1 MIPFRS
7 RFIIGLEVTTLNYN
21 QAVNYILDIPKFG
34 VKAGLE
40 NIRVLLEL
48 LGNPQKHLK
57 IIHVAGTN
65 GKGSVCSMLSSILC
79 ANGYRTGLFT
89 SPHLMKINERLK
101 INQDDISDD
110 AFCEVFHEVY
120 EKMQEMVAKGY
131 NHPTFFEVL
140 VAMALLYFKKEQ
152 VEYAILETGVGGRL
166 DSTNVIEDPVL
177 TIITPI
183 GLDHV
188 AVLGDTIEAIAKE
201 KVGIIKAGRPTV
213 LYYDKQTVFDVVSNV
228 CRQKKSKLYSY
239 DQFEHH
245 ILKITK
251 KNIDFSIN
259 NKYYKYEKV
268 YLQTIASY
276 QLINVSIALTAVEAL
291 IDCGISLSKEKVLQG
306 LATFKWPGRMELL
319 TDHILIDGA
328 HNALGMRMFAHEINT
343 FYKDREVTI
352 LFASMKDKPYT
363 DMIKELKKCH
373 NINKVILTQIES
385 DRAASVNQLRDV
397 FEREG
402 FLDIECIERIDQAVA
417 YVRRLSQEGSMMC
430 CIGSLYLVGYVK
442 SQLEEEDCT

>member
-1 MIPFRS
+1 M
-7 RFIIGLEVTTLNYN
+7 NYN
-21 QAVNYILDIPKFG
+21 QVVNYILDIPKFA
-34 VKAGLE
+34 VKAGLD

-48 LGNPQKHLK
+48 LGNPQEDFK

-65 GKGSVCSMLSSILC
+65 GKGSVCSMLSHILS
-79 ANGYRTGLFT
+79 AHGYRTGLFT

-110 AFCEVFHEVY
+110 MFCQVFHEIY
-120 EKMQEMVAKGY
+120 EKIQEMVEKGH

-152 VEYAILETGVGGRL
+152 VDYAVLETGVGGRL
-166 DSTNVIEDPVL
+166 DSTNVIEKPVL

-183 GLDHV
+183 GLDHM
-188 AVLGDTIEAIAKE
+188 AVLGDTIEAIAQE
-201 KVGIIKAGRPTV
+201 KAGIIKEGRPTV
-213 LYYDKQTVFDVVSNV
+213 LYYNKEVVYDVVSRV

-239 DQFEHH
+239 GDFKYH
-245 ILKITK
+245 ILKINK

-268 YLQTIASY
+268 YLRTIAHY
-276 QLINVSIALTAVEAL
+276 QLINVSIALTAVKVL
-291 IDCGISLSKEKVLQG
+291 IDWGLSLSEEKVIEG
-306 LATFKWPGRMELL
+306 LAAFTWPGRMEFL
-319 TDHILIDGA
+319 TDNILIDGA

-343 FYKDREVTI
+343 HYKNQELTI

-373 NINKVILTQIES
+373 NINKVILTQIEN
-385 DRAASVNQLRDV
+385 DRAASVDELKDV
-397 FEREG
+397 FQKEG
-402 FLDIECIERIDQAVA
+402 FLDIQCIEQIDQALA
-417 YVRRLSQEGSMMC
+417 YVKQISLEGSMVC
-430 CIGSLYLVGYVK
+430 CIGSLYLAGYIK
-442 SQLEEEDCT
+442 GEIEEED